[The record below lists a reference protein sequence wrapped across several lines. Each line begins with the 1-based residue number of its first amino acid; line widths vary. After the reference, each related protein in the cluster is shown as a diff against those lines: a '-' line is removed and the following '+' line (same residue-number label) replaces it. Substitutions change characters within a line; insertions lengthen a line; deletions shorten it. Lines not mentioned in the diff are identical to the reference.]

1 MQQDHQAI
9 ICALRAHGE
18 HGVIARAL
26 TRDAGLVAGYVR
38 GGRSRILR
46 PVLMPGNMVML
57 SLKGRTTGQLPGMTV
72 ELIGS
77 RAGLMEDPMA
87 AAGMDWACALV
98 AATLPEEQVYGE
110 IFEALDGL
118 LGVMEAAPSA
128 RRWAGA
134 MLLFER
140 LLMRAL
146 GYGGEAG
153 SLADDWPQVLAGLNA
168 NGARLA
174 RHLLNERQRDILPA
188 RERMVDRFK
197 RAVA

>member
-18 HGVIARAL
+18 HGVIARVL
-26 TRDAGLVAGYVR
+26 TREAGLIAGYVR
-38 GGRSRILR
+38 GGRSRMLR
-46 PVLMPGNMVML
+46 PVLMPGNQVAV
-57 SLKGRTTGQLPGMTV
+57 SLRGRTTGQLPGMAV
-72 ELIGS
+72 ELVGS
-77 RAGLMEDPMA
+77 RAGLMTDPLA

-98 AATLPEEQVYGE
+98 ATTLPEDLPYGE
-110 IFEALDGL
+110 VYDALEGL
-118 LGVMEAAPSA
+118 LGAMEAAPSA

-153 SLADDWPQVLAGLNA
+153 ALADDWPQVLAGLNA

-174 RHLLNERQRDILPA
+174 RHLLNERQRDVLSA